1 MDSIP
6 GIARRCTGRGRTESR
21 ADRSRQGEVLVIW
34 VMTGVLTGIVGGL
47 FGIGGAAVLVPIL
60 VLAFGFSQ
68 QQAQGTSLMVL
79 LPPIGILAALQY
91 YRAGFVDVRV
101 ALLIAAGFLVGAFG
115 GATVAV
121 RVPSVLLQRGFGVL
135 LVALGLQMVF
145 RR

>member
-68 QQAQGTSLMVL
+68 QQAQGTSLIVL

>member
-1 MDSIP
+1 M
-6 GIARRCTGRGRTESR
+6 
-21 ADRSRQGEVLVIW
+21 
-34 VMTGVLTGIVGGL
+34 
-47 FGIGGAAVLVPIL
+47 LVPIL

>member
-1 MDSIP
+1 
-6 GIARRCTGRGRTESR
+6 
-21 ADRSRQGEVLVIW
+21 
-34 VMTGVLTGIVGGL
+34 MTGVLTGIVGGL